1 MFRMKLGKAML
12 EIAIFQSLKFEVFN
26 IFMIKFSTVT
36 VTREHSKLFWD
47 NFIGPGELSDTV

>member
-1 MFRMKLGKAML
+1 MKLGKAML